1 MTTANLVEIYCIF
14 DDFCKIFEPELKKR
28 MIDMDGKA
36 HRNRTCR
43 ATEKKKHAT
52 ISRHIIEIFIF
63 FSAKHTQYKINT

>member
-1 MTTANLVEIYCIF
+1 
-14 DDFCKIFEPELKKR
+14 
-28 MIDMDGKA
+28 MDGKA

-63 FSAKHTQYKINT
+63 FSAKYTQYKINT